1 MDFGSLF
8 DTSYLGNTTERWLT
22 AGAVFIV
29 LFASLLLIRRFVRA
43 HYERMAATEKVEL
56 LELPALVA
64 SRTTALFLGM
74 ASLFAA
80 LHVLTLPPK
89 LTGLAATVFTIVVFW
104 QGGIWTSV
112 AVLSTLEQKRR
123 RALTADRAVAGTLGL
138 ISFLARAT
146 IWSLVLLLTLDN
158 LGIEIKPLLAGLGIG
173 GIAVALAVQNILS
186 DLFASLSITLDRP
199 FVVGDILAVDSFTG
213 TVEYIG
219 IKSTRLRSVDGEQ
232 IIIPNAN
239 LLNSRLRNLTRMNER
254 HVIIT
259 LSLALATPR
268 EKVAGVPKTIRKLLE
283 SYPDV
288 RFERSHLSRVTGSAY
303 EIETAYVI
311 ATADYKRHMD
321 ILQDL
326 QLRMLETLEQDG
338 ISVVQV
344 THTSPA
350 RAVS

>member
-1 MDFGSLF
+1 PKPRAHLFAAMDFGSLF

-259 LSLALATPR
+259 LSLA
-268 EKVAGVPKTIRKLLE
+268 
-283 SYPDV
+283 
-288 RFERSHLSRVTGSAY
+288 
-303 EIETAYVI
+303 
-311 ATADYKRHMD
+311 
-321 ILQDL
+321 
-326 QLRMLETLEQDG
+326 
-338 ISVVQV
+338 
-344 THTSPA
+344 
-350 RAVS
+350 